1 MTEKY
6 SKEDQIDINLIKFLW
21 SINPLIKSNKVT
33 IPYLLRE
40 TVILRNLGEFE
51 LFQLSKYFHK
61 RTYEKGEVIFK
72 EGDFG
77 IGFYIIVSGRVEL
90 YTERSGKKFHVTN
103 LERRDYLG
111 EIGLL
116 EEGHKRSVSAVASEP
131 LEMLG
136 IFKPDLELM
145 ITEKPGLSSK
155 FLQAMSELVVKKL
168 HILAREIRKL
178 KVENSDLNDEVNALN
193 EEKEKNDQ

>member
-1 MTEKY
+1 MTDKY
-6 SKEDQIDINLIKFLW
+6 SKEDRIDINLIKFLW
-21 SINPLIKSNKVT
+21 SINPLVKSNKVT
-33 IPYLLRE
+33 IPYLLRD
-40 TVILRNLGEFE
+40 TVILRSLGEFE

-90 YTERSGKKFHVTN
+90 STERNGKKFHVTN
-103 LERRDYLG
+103 LDRKDYMG

-116 EEGHKRSVSAVASEP
+116 EDGHKRSVTATAAEP
-131 LEMLG
+131 LELLG
-136 IFKPDLELM
+136 IFKPDVQLM
-145 ITEKPGLSSK
+145 ISERPALSSK

-178 KVENSDLNDEVNALN
+178 KVENSHLKDEVVNLK
-193 EEKEKNDQ
+193 EEIAKND